1 MTKHNQPPET
11 RPDEHYDVVVIGSGF
26 GGSIAANR
34 LAGAGLNVL
43 VLERGPWRDSLPVR
57 GMGIADRS
65 PFPYGARFATHVLRS
80 ITVGRSSAAGIV
92 TESRSTAAGAGCR
105 AGAGP
110 HRDSPSGRGG
120 QQAWDVRGVQLSRYR
135 CGLRV
140 GGGRRQPRVVGPA
153 RRAV

>member
-1 MTKHNQPPET
+1 VTKHNQPPET

-34 LAGAGLNVL
+34 LADGGLNVL

-80 ITVGRSSAAGIV
+80 ITVGRG
-92 TESRSTAAGAGCR
+92 STPGVVHGRHGRRLR
-105 AGAGP
+105 A
-110 HRDSPSGRGG
+110 
-120 QQAWDVRGVQLSRYR
+120 RGVEL
-135 CGLRV
+135 V
-140 GGGRRQPRVVGPA
+140 RRLAGPA
-153 RRAV
+153 RRGVVVNKRGMYEVFSYPGIDVCQSNTNAHGRIRAG

>member
-80 ITVGRSSAAGIV
+80 ITRRARQRATGVREWS
-92 TESRSTAAGAGCR
+92 SRSTTAGPRCRVGAPTSSGLPAGA
-105 AGAGP
+105 
-110 HRDSPSGRGG
+110 
-120 QQAWDVRGVQLSRYR
+120 
-135 CGLRV
+135 
-140 GGGRRQPRVVGPA
+140 
-153 RRAV
+153 

>member
-80 ITVGRSSAAGIV
+80 ITVGRGSDAGRCAWS
-92 TESRSTAAGAGCR
+92 SRSTTASAGCR
-105 AGAGP
+105 AGAP
-110 HRDSPSGRGG
+110 PRRDSPSGRCG
-120 QQAWDVRGVQLSRYR
+120 QQAWDV
-135 CGLRV
+135 
-140 GGGRRQPRVVGPA
+140 
-153 RRAV
+153 